1 MVFTKGSFVFWCRII
16 NPFVFQV
23 LAAAFQIASKFGALA
38 THANES
44 SRDD

>member
-1 MVFTKGSFVFWCRII
+1 MVFTKGSFVFLVFI

-23 LAAAFQIASKFGALA
+23 LVAAFQIASKFGALVIL
-38 THANES
+38 ANES